1 MTEICINTPRE
12 TGGAKS
18 PASPTL
24 LFQQDYFR
32 LNAAWTENALLFVV
46 TTYAPRA
53 HLSVQFCLQG
63 I

>member
-12 TGGAKS
+12 TGCAKS

-32 LNAAWTENALLFVV
+32 LNPACIENALLFVV
-46 TTYAPRA
+46 ITYAPRA
-53 HLSVQFCLQG
+53 HLPVQFYLQG